1 MEGRPF
7 ADGSFPSFNGSFKIV
22 DSHCYSTSN
31 LNIWKWLLHLSFG
44 LRPIMKYILIF
55 LIGVFS
61 IYVGVLKTLN
71 INTWAGQD
79 IQACLNGVP
88 FPAEEDKK
96 RERRGRGWGG
106 GRGNQKPYLIW
117 DFLLLPFV

>member
-1 MEGRPF
+1 
-7 ADGSFPSFNGSFKIV
+7 
-22 DSHCYSTSN
+22 
-31 LNIWKWLLHLSFG
+31 
-44 LRPIMKYILIF
+44 MKYILIF

-79 IQACLNGVP
+79 IQACLNGVR

-96 RERRGRGWGG
+96 RERRGRGSRGG
-106 GRGNQKPYLIW
+106 GGNGGTRNLI
-117 DFLLLPFV
+117 